1 MSATTPIFSTH
12 FAMRWSDMDALGHV
26 NNAMYFTY
34 MEQARIAWFQQLNL
48 GNIDIQATE
57 GPILANASCT
67 FLKPILYPS
76 DITVSITV
84 NTPGRTSVHTH
95 YHIGVVG
102 QPDDYAHGEATIVW
116 MNYLKQQPTPIP
128 PTLRTQLEQAV
139 IK

>member
-1 MSATTPIFSTH
+1 MSTTTPIFSTH

-48 GNIDIQATE
+48 GNINIQAKE

-67 FLKPILYPS
+67 FLKPILYPNE
-76 DITVSITV
+76 ITVSITV

-95 YHIGVVG
+95 YHIGVAG

-128 PTLRTQLEQAV
+128 PTLRTQLEHAATE
-139 IK
+139 

>member
-12 FAMRWSDMDALGHV
+12 FAMRWNDMDALGHV
-26 NNAMYFTY
+26 NNAVYFTY

-48 GNIDIQATE
+48 GNIDTQATE

-67 FLKPILYPS
+67 FLKPILYPNE
-76 DITVSITV
+76 ITVSITV

-95 YHIGVVG
+95 YHIGVAG

-128 PTLRTQLEQAV
+128 PTLRTQLEHAA
-139 IK
+139 IE

>member
-1 MSATTPIFSTH
+1 
-12 FAMRWSDMDALGHV
+12 MRWSDMDALGHV

-67 FLKPILYPS
+67 FLKPILYPNE
-76 DITVSITV
+76 ITVSITV

-95 YHIGVVG
+95 YHIGVAG

-116 MNYLKQQPTPIP
+116 MDYLKQQPTPIP
-128 PTLRTQLEQAV
+128 PTLRTQLEHAATE
-139 IK
+139 